1 MPQAP
6 ESSPAD
12 EPQAAASEPP
22 RHVVLI
28 GLMGAGKSS
37 VGRRLAERLELPF
50 IDADEEVEKAAG
62 CSISD
67 IFELYG
73 EQAFRDVEE
82 RVIARLLTEA
92 ASVLATGGGA
102 FMNPRTR
109 ARIHGTGVSVWLTA
123 DLDVLDRRTRRRGGR
138 PLLAGGEGRTTL
150 EALARERD
158 PVYAEADIKIFS
170 GDDPIGETVDR
181 VAAELA
187 THGFPPAVAAAE
199 RRTENTP

>member
-6 ESSPAD
+6 ESSPAA
-12 EPQAAASEPP
+12 EPEAAAPEPP
-22 RHVVLI
+22 QHVVLI

-92 ASVLATGGGA
+92 ASVIATGGGA

-109 ARIHGTGVSVWLTA
+109 ARIRSTGVSVWLTA

-138 PLLAGGEGRTTL
+138 PLLAGGDGRATL

-187 THGFPPAVAAAE
+187 AHGFPPAVAAAE
-199 RRTENTP
+199 RRTENAP